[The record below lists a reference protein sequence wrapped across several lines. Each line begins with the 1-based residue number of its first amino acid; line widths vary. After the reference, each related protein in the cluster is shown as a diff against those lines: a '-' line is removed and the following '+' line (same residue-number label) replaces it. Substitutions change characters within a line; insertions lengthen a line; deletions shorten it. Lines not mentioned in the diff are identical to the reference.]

1 MSRKKEIYTTAEVAK
16 RFRVSEATVRS
27 LIKSKKIKPIKGFK
41 QPYRFTA
48 QELNRFMYGRR
59 AA

>member
-1 MSRKKEIYTTAEVAK
+1 MARKKEIYTTAEVAK
-16 RFRVSEATVRS
+16 RFRVSEATIRR
-27 LIKSKKIKPIKGFK
+27 LIKTRKLKPIKGFA

-48 QELNRFMYGRR
+48 QELNRFMYGRK